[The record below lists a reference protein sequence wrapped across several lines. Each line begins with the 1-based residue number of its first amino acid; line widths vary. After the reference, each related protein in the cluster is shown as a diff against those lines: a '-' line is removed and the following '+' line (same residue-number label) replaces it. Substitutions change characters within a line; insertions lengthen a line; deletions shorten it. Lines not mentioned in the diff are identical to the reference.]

1 MFLLKQTTHRML
13 VQYHE
18 KVGHIF
24 VPNQKARLTNEE
36 NGYYVVTNSGG
47 FRSDFE
53 FKKEKSS
60 KPRIL
65 MFGDSFTAGD
75 DCSNSERYSDQ
86 LATML
91 NAEVYNY
98 GMPGSGTDQHLL
110 INREFAQDLN
120 PDLIVICVQI
130 DSMKRIQVSQRES
143 IDRVTGQRVFVSKPY
158 FSLENGVLELKNV
171 PVPKER
177 PIVEDIVNTSEK
189 ESFSERVLGWYRK
202 NRGLKKVREI
212 VREKFSKSQSDLYRM
227 SGLQPYPDFKS
238 ADSQGWQLME
248 GILKQFIKEVSPT
261 PVLIVPIPTYE
272 FFIHGV
278 KPIYQPLFE
287 TLADKDNGV
296 YVGNVTA
303 PLMELAWE
311 ERNNLIYKV
320 GGHFKPHANK
330 MVAERIAKCIKYES
344 LLKPA
349 DKNEDALKRGP
360 SLVNSPEPDP
370 VTNSLPFKADGDKY
384 VLGLACFYHNSAA
397 SLIKNGEIVAAAEEE
412 RFSRVKNDRRFPH
425 NAVNYCL
432 EEAGINS
439 KHLDAVVYYDN
450 ASLTFERIFHSLL
463 ASGDKAEKMWM
474 HMLPPWLQYK
484 LHIPA
489 LIREYMSYNGLIL
502 QGNHH
507 RSHAASAFYPSP
519 FKSAAILTID
529 GVGEWGTASIGR
541 GDGSKIQI
549 LKEMQFPNSLGLL
562 YSAFTEFT
570 GFKVNSGE
578 YKMMGLAPYGKPI
591 YKDIIL
597 DKIIDL
603 KDDGSI
609 ELNMEYFSF
618 LDDLSMTNA
627 KFADLFGGAARE
639 QESNITRREMDIAK
653 SIQVVTEEAI
663 IRMAKTAH
671 KLTGEKNLCMAG
683 GVALN
688 CVANGRL
695 LRESPF
701 ENIWIQPAAGD
712 SGCALG
718 VAFDVWY
725 EYFSNNRELRK
736 DGLPIQMGSYL
747 GPGFS
752 DDEIKAYLDT
762 HGFPYKYLKDDKRA
776 DFLAQ
781 AMDEGRIA
789 GHFSGRLEYG
799 PRALG
804 GRSIIGDPRNT
815 EMQVDMNLKIKYRES
830 FRPFAPSVL
839 KEDVSEYFEM
849 DCESPYMLLV
859 APVREDRCLPF
870 EMPENVEDMLPVV
883 KEPRSDLP
891 AITHVDFSA
900 RVQTVSENFAPEYY
914 KLIKTFKDKTGC
926 AVIVNTSFNVRGEPI
941 VCTPADAY
949 RCFMRTE
956 MNLLAL
962 GNFILTKEDQ
972 PEWPE
977 GKGEGLESIKD
988 ETDVTSLYNEDFLK
1002 SLRKSYHSE
1011 FRKIAEQA
1019 KKEGALKIRL
1029 TSSGEVSSWVDVIEP
1044 EDLKD
1049 IFEYDTAVLTD
1060 KRDVKLF
1067 TDALLASWQYK
1078 EDADELKPLIRD
1090 LIKLGIQYPVNID
1103 FEEDVPDS
1111 VYAMF

>member
-36 NGYYVVTNSGG
+36 NGYYVVTNSDG

-53 FKKEKSS
+53 FEKEKSS

-75 DCSNSERYSDQ
+75 DCNNSERYSDQ
-86 LATML
+86 LAEML
-91 NAEVYNY
+91 GAEVYNY

-110 INREFAQDLN
+110 INREFAKDVKA
-120 PDLIVICVQI
+120 DLIVICVQM
-130 DSMKRIQVSQRES
+130 DSMKRIQVSHRES
-143 IDRVTGQRVFVSKPY
+143 IDRITGNRVMVSKPY
-158 FSLENGVLELKNV
+158 FSLKDGDLELNNV

-177 PIVEDIVNTSEK
+177 PAVGNIVDKSET

-212 VREKFSKSQSDLYRM
+212 VREKFSKSQSDLYRL

-238 ADSQGWQLME
+238 ADTKGWQLME
-248 GILKQFIKEVSPT
+248 AILKQFIKEVSPT

-287 TLADKDNGV
+287 TLKDKNNGV
-296 YVGNVTA
+296 FVANVTT
-303 PLMELAWE
+303 PLMKLPWE

-320 GGHFKPHANK
+320 GGHFKPHAN
-330 MVAERIAKCIKYES
+330 MIVAETIAKCIKENS
-344 LLKPA
+344 LIKSDSKSNPA
-349 DKNEDALKRGP
+349 KFA
-360 SLVNSPEPDP
+360 
-370 VTNSLPFKADGDKY
+370 NSLPQKNAGDKY
-384 VLGLACFYHNSAA
+384 VLGIACFYHNSSA
-397 SLIKNGEIVAAAEEE
+397 SLIKNGEIAAAAEEE

-425 NAVNYCL
+425 NAVNFCL
-432 EEAGINS
+432 EEAGINAE
-439 KHLDAVVYYDN
+439 HLDAVVYYDN
-450 ASLTFERIFHSLL
+450 TSLTFERIIHSLL

-484 LHIPA
+484 LHIPS
-489 LIREYMSYNGLIL
+489 LIREYMSYDGLVL

-507 RSHAASAFYPSP
+507 RSHAASAFYPSA

-627 KFADLFGGAARE
+627 KFAELFGGPARE

-663 IRMAKTAH
+663 IRMAETAH
-671 KLTGEKNLCMAG
+671 RLTGEKNLCIAG

-695 LRESPF
+695 LRESSF
-701 ENIWIQPAAGD
+701 ESIWIQPAAGD

-718 VAFDVWY
+718 VALDVWY

-736 DGLPIQMGSYL
+736 DGLPVQMGSYL

-762 HGFPYKYLKDDKRA
+762 HGFPYKYLKDNERA

-781 AMDEGRIA
+781 AMDEGKIA

-859 APVREDRCLPF
+859 APVKAERCLPF
-870 EMPENVEDMLPVV
+870 EMPEEVEDMLPVV
-883 KEPRSDLP
+883 KEPRSDIP

-900 RVQTVSENFAPEYY
+900 RVQSVSEDFAPEYY
-914 KLIKTFKDKTGC
+914 KLIKTFKEKTGC

-988 ETDVTSLYNEDFLK
+988 ESDIKSLYNEDFLK
-1002 SLRKSYHSE
+1002 RLRKSYNSE
-1011 FRKIAEQA
+1011 FRKIADEA
-1019 KKEGALKIRL
+1019 KRERTLKIRL
-1029 TSSGEVSSWVDVIEP
+1029 KSSDAVSSWIDVIEP
-1044 EDLKD
+1044 EELKD
-1049 IFEYDTAVLTD
+1049 IFEYNSAILADNS
-1060 KRDVKLF
+1060 DVKRF

-1078 EDADELKPLIRD
+1078 EDVDKLKPLIHD
-1090 LIKLGIQYPVNID
+1090 LIKLGIQYPVNIN